1 MNYTGIIIGITTF
14 LIIGLFHPIVI
25 WAEYY
30 FSKKVWPL
38 FMVGGFIFLILSL
51 ISDSYIISSIF
62 AVIAASF
69 LWSINELF
77 QQELRVKK
85 AGFPREKIR
94 AKNNV

>member
-38 FMVGGFIFLILSL
+38 FMIGGFIFLILSL

-77 QQELRVKK
+77 QQEVRVKK
-85 AGFPREKIR
+85 GWFPKREK
-94 AKNNV
+94 KSKK